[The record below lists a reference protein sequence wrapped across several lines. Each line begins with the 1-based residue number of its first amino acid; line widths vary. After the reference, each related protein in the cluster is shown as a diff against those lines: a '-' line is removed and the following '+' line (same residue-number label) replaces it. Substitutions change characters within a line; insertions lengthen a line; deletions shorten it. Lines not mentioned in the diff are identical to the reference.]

1 MVSEDD
7 EEDILNDDDSN
18 ENAYLA
24 HLSFLP
30 TVPLFLNSSA
40 RSIALTL
47 VWCVRLCFMCYAACV
62 RRYTGGVSRVFVHLA
77 VLLRSSPA
85 TGLPGRDHI
94 VANHRRLC
102 HRCEYVAVVSIALR
116 VAEFIT
122 HYSLIGCVQG
132 LFRSA

>member
-40 RSIALTL
+40 RTIALTL
-47 VWCVRLCFMCYAACV
+47 VWCVRLWFMLCCL
-62 RRYTGGVSRVFVHLA
+62 RTPHTGGVSRVFVHLA

-102 HRCEYVAVVSIALR
+102 HRCEYVVSIAPR
-116 VAEFIT
+116 VAVSIQ
-122 HYSLIGCVQG
+122 YSLICHVQS